1 YPDDRSVFQTLIQ
14 EELSESSPSF
24 ETRFLR
30 SDGSPISV
38 EVVVRPVC
46 WKGREWFLGFA
57 RPCGDR
63 QRRELWLRRQL
74 DQQKGRAMEALKSS
88 LRVYQ
93 LNEKI
98 KSTLVLTTR
107 LLNVENEEQLY
118 RESVELLTSEEGM
131 NFREATVLILEGTRL
146 RVACSSNKRLPDS
159 YLLTE
164 DNKYSAAVLAGF
176 PLRGDEKGSSDREL
190 VFAQRSRDELLGLIE
205 VNQYQREKAF
215 FEDHRLIAEW
225 QHDMLAQI
233 ADIIALL

>member
-1 YPDDRSVFQTLIQ
+1 METSSRATGGTPVTNVPVALPAPAGQEELARLFGSALPDAAFLIEPTTWLLAGANAKLLELLDHPSLDLECEVSFREFVYPDDRSVFQTLIQ

-46 WKGREWFLGFA
+46 WKGRECFLGFA

-74 DQQKGRAMEALKSS
+74 DQQKGRAMEALTSS

-131 NFREATVLILEGTRL
+131 NFREATVLIPEGT
-146 RVACSSNKRLPDS
+146 
-159 YLLTE
+159 
-164 DNKYSAAVLAGF
+164 
-176 PLRGDEKGSSDREL
+176 
-190 VFAQRSRDELLGLIE
+190 
-205 VNQYQREKAF
+205 
-215 FEDHRLIAEW
+215 
-225 QHDMLAQI
+225 
-233 ADIIALL
+233 